1 MRDSR
6 KKGHG
11 RQFGTF
17 LLVCLII
24 GAGSTF
30 LKLPQEDFGK
40 QGVHSL
46 RVEDRNGL
54 QLREFL
60 NDEQGRGQWRQLD
73 RIAPALVQATIAV
86 EDKRFYHHIGVD
98 PSAIVRALVEDVRAM
113 RFVSGGSTLSQQVV
127 RNVYHHTRSL
137 RNKVLEIWLALRLER
152 TMNKDEILE
161 QYLNRAPYGN
171 QLIGVEAAAR
181 HYFGKPAIALS
192 IAESAFLAALPNSP
206 STLNPF
212 RNPDAARP
220 RQRLILGKMRTQEM
234 ISEDEYERALQQP
247 LAINAPGSDFLAPH
261 VVSMVVAELGGQRDV
276 ASIRT
281 TIDYPMQQ
289 SIEYLLRG
297 HLARLAGKNV
307 TNGAVVVIE
316 NATGNVRALI
326 GSADYFDEQHS
337 GEVNGALALRQPG
350 SAIKPF
356 TYGTAL
362 EAGHSPGTVL
372 ADIPLHIPDAGGDY
386 VPENYDRHYH
396 GPVRVRIALA
406 CSYNIPAVR
415 TLQFIG
421 KENLIERLHLAGL
434 DCINQSAEYYGFG
447 LTLGNAEVTLL
458 SLTNAYCAIANAGI
472 WKAANLIE
480 SVRTVNGS
488 SGLREMA
495 QPPRRLFDERVAFLL
510 SNILSDPVARR
521 PAFGNAFHFPFV
533 CAVKTGTTKDYRD
546 NWTVGFTT
554 RYTVGVWVGNFDG
567 SEMRGVSGLA
577 GAGQIF
583 TDVMMMLH
591 MPPRGF
597 PPSEFTKP
605 KGLVSI
611 AICPLSGKLP
621 TPQCGTSIREWFIR
635 GSQPLEPCDVHR
647 RFRCRDDDGETI
659 DRVFEVLPPEYAVWA
674 AEEGIPLPPGNAI
687 RLTGA
692 TSGLKDD
699 SVNPKKLLSILSPN
713 DGDLFKLDPTLRPEY
728 QTVRILGFIPDRVSN
743 VSVVVDDKEFYR
755 YDRRGVWWNL
765 KKGSHRLQLVGTVR
779 DARVESDK
787 VVIVVE

>member
-1 MRDSR
+1 M
-6 KKGHG
+6 
-11 RQFGTF
+11 GTL

-30 LKLPQEDFGK
+30 LKLPEEDFGK
-40 QGVHSL
+40 QSVHSL

-137 RNKVLEIWLALRLER
+137 PNKLLEIWLALRLER

-220 RQRLILGKMRTQEM
+220 RQRLILRKMRTQEM
-234 ISEDEYERALQQP
+234 ISEDEYERALHQP
-247 LAINAPGSDFLAPH
+247 LAINGPGSDFLAPH
-261 VVSMVVAELGGQRDV
+261 VVDMVVAEVGAHRDV

-289 SIEYLLRG
+289 SIEYLLKG
-297 HLARLAGKNV
+297 HLARLVGKNV

-316 NATGNVRALI
+316 NATGEVRALI
-326 GSADYFDEQHS
+326 GSADYFDEHHS
-337 GEVNGALALRQPG
+337 GQVNGAIALRQPG

-362 EAGHSPGTVL
+362 EAGFSPATIL

-396 GPVRVRIALA
+396 GPVRLRTALA

-434 DCINQSAEYYGFG
+434 DCVNQSAEHYGFG

-458 SLTNAYCAIANAGI
+458 GLTNAYLAIANAGM
-472 WKAANLIE
+472 WRAVNLIE
-480 SVRTVNGS
+480 SIRKVNGS
-488 SGLREMA
+488 ADVQEMA
-495 QPPRRLFDERVAFLL
+495 QSPHSLFDERVAYLL

-521 PAFGNAFHFPFV
+521 PAFGNAFHFPFE

-546 NWTVGFTT
+546 NWAVGFTT

-567 SEMRGVSGLA
+567 AEMRGVSGLT
-577 GAGQIF
+577 GAGLIF

-591 MPPRGF
+591 MPPKGI
-597 PPSEFTKP
+597 PPGEFAQP
-605 KGLVSI
+605 GGLVSV
-611 AICPLSGKLP
+611 AICPLSGKPP
-621 TPQCGTSIREWFIR
+621 TSQCGKSIQEWFIR
-635 GSQPLEPCDVHR
+635 GRQPLERCDVHR
-647 RFRCRDDDGETI
+647 RFRYCDDDGETI

-674 AEEGIPLPPGNAI
+674 EEEGIPSLPVNATRVVGAALGARDNSGN
-687 RLTGA
+687 T
-692 TSGLKDD
+692 
-699 SVNPKKLLSILSPN
+699 KKLLSILSPN

-728 QTVRILGFIPDRVSN
+728 QTLRILGSVPDRVSD
-743 VSVVVDDKEFYR
+743 VSVVVDGREFYR
-755 YDRRGVWWNL
+755 YDCQGVWWNL
-765 KKGSHRLQLVGTVR
+765 KKGRHRLQLVGRMSDRRVGSNKVAITV
-779 DARVESDK
+779 E
-787 VVIVVE
+787 